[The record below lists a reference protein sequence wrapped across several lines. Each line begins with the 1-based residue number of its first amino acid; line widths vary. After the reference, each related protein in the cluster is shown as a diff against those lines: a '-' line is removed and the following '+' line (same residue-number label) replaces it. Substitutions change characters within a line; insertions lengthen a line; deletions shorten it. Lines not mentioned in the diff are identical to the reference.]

1 MFEKF
6 SEIGNAFKSFG
17 KTDDEIEKD
26 ERSSIEKLDDF
37 NREQDIFSATQSEES
52 KAMESM
58 DDTGATESTKDV
70 LIKEEKEKLEKKED
84 SLDKKLAN
92 IEKVIG
98 AFSEAPE
105 QVPVP
110 KQDMGSASDNI
121 NVKPLDMGSVQ
132 AKEVINDYLK
142 PSVNADRVGLL
153 YENLRKLNLI

>member
-1 MFEKF
+1 MFEKL
-6 SEIGNAFKSFG
+6 SEIGNAFKAFG
-17 KTDDEIEKD
+17 NSNIDTDETELIDPLDEKIA
-26 ERSSIEKLDDF
+26 ERLKE
-37 NREQDIFSATQSEES
+37 R
-52 KAMESM
+52 
-58 DDTGATESTKDV
+58 DTELSDLSTKEV
-70 LIKEEKEKLEKKED
+70 MKEEKEIFDVKREKKED

-105 QVPVP
+105 QAPVP

>member
-1 MFEKF
+1 MFENFKK
-6 SEIGNAFKSFG
+6 IGDAFKSFG
-17 KTDDEIEKD
+17 DSNIDTDEAELVDPLDEKIA
-26 ERSSIEKLDDF
+26 ERLKE
-37 NREQDIFSATQSEES
+37 R
-52 KAMESM
+52 
-58 DDTGATESTKDV
+58 DTELSDLSTKEV
-70 LIKEEKEKLEKKED
+70 MKEEKEIFDVKREKKED

>member
-1 MFEKF
+1 MFENLKT
-6 SEIGNAFKSFG
+6 IGDAFKNFG
-17 KTDDEIEKD
+17 NSNIDTEEVDLVDPLDKKIA
-26 ERSSIEKLDDF
+26 ERLKERD
-37 NREQDIFSATQSEES
+37 SELS
-52 KAMESM
+52 
-58 DDTGATESTKDV
+58 DLSTKEV
-70 LIKEEKEKLEKKED
+70 MEREKEVFDVKREKKED

-105 QVPVP
+105 QVDIP

-121 NVKPLDMGSVQ
+121 NVKPLDMGNVQ
-132 AKEVINDYLK
+132 AKEVINEYLK

>member
-1 MFEKF
+1 MFENLKT
-6 SEIGNAFKSFG
+6 IGDAFKNFG
-17 KTDDEIEKD
+17 NSNIDTEEEELVDPLNEKIA
-26 ERSSIEKLDDF
+26 ERLKERD
-37 NREQDIFSATQSEES
+37 SELS
-52 KAMESM
+52 
-58 DDTGATESTKDV
+58 DLSTKEV
-70 LIKEEKEKLEKKED
+70 MEREKEVFDVKREKKED

>member
-1 MFEKF
+1 MFENLKT
-6 SEIGNAFKSFG
+6 IGDAFKNFG
-17 KTDDEIEKD
+17 NSNIDTDEEELVDPLNEKIA
-26 ERSSIEKLDDF
+26 ERLKERD
-37 NREQDIFSATQSEES
+37 SELS
-52 KAMESM
+52 
-58 DDTGATESTKDV
+58 DLSTKEV
-70 LIKEEKEKLEKKED
+70 MEKEKEVFDVKREKKED

-105 QVPVP
+105 QAPVP